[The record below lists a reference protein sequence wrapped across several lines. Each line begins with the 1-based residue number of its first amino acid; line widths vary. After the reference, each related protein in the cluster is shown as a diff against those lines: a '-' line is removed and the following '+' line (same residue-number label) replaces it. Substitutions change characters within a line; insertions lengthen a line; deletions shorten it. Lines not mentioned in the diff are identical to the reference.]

1 MNNNLKFF
9 HYCYEGDYNNALKIY
24 YNKNSLIDIRWKND
38 KIFKFC
44 CESAIDMHGYNDRF
58 TEQAIKL
65 IKIINFLSE
74 LCPLY
79 EFHLENNKLITWK
92 INKNI
97 IIKI

>member
-1 MNNNLKFF
+1 
-9 HYCYEGDYNNALKIY
+9 
-24 YNKNSLIDIRWKND
+24 
-38 KIFKFC
+38 
-44 CESAIDMHGYNDRF
+44 MHGYNDRF
-58 TEQAIKL
+58 TEQVIAKAYTPKAIKL

-79 EFHLENNKLITWK
+79 EFHLE